1 MSEHTQWAQVTQLN
15 NSNETCD
22 YIDCKGKAIL
32 EYVPE
37 DGSVFNYCNLH

>member
-1 MSEHTQWAQVTQLN
+1 MSEPTQWAQVTQLN

-22 YIDCKGKAIL
+22 YIDCERKAIS

-37 DGSVFNYCNLH
+37 DGSVFYYCNSH